1 MLSIWKIYVILIS
14 YQRGDHYD
22 PSRKVKKLRDKSNMT
37 QRELVEKTNL
47 PVRSIINYENGL
59 REPNA
64 KALVALEEI
73 FRVSGAYLLGYTDQ
87 KNNFDY
93 NLNEKI
99 QNLVDRYS
107 ELDERGRAT
116 VLRCIEE
123 QYRLSNHYIE
133 PEKPH
138 TLWLRISE
146 QSASAGTGIY
156 LGPDAFS
163 EIEVLENELA
173 SQADFAVPISGD
185 SMEPKFHDGDV
196 VLVRAEPA
204 EIGDIAVVLLQ
215 GEGYIKQLGKRAL
228 ISLNSAYDPIPCDDS
243 FRVCGKV
250 IGVLDPDWIQP

>member
-1 MLSIWKIYVILIS
+1 MQTHLSYS
-14 YQRGDHYD
+14 
-22 PSRKVKKLRDKSNMT
+22 
-37 QRELVEKTNL
+37 
-47 PVRSIINYENGL
+47 SIVSYENGN

-64 KALVALEEI
+64 RAMATLEKFFGVTGE
-73 FRVSGAYLLGYTDQ
+73 YLLCLTNENTPIPETPSAPPSCSLTQEFANILSLYADLDQ
-87 KNNFDY
+87 
-93 NLNEKI
+93 
-99 QNLVDRYS
+99 
-107 ELDERGRAT
+107 RGQAT
-116 VLRCIEE
+116 VMNCLKE
-123 QYRLSNHYIE
+123 QHRLTNHYIE

-163 EIEVLENELA
+163 EIEVLENELT
-173 SQADFAVPISGD
+173 SQADFAVPVSGD
-185 SMEPKFHDGDV
+185 SMAPKYHDGDV

-215 GEGYIKQLGKRAL
+215 GEGYIKKLGKRAL

-250 IGVLDPDWIQP
+250 IGTLDPDWIQP